1 MELSIDLKNG
11 YKIKTMNEKDNI
23 VQVFGLCQRCS
34 DYFLLHDGT
43 YPEYDDAEEI
53 FTSLPPNNT
62 YEDKFV
68 AGIFSPE
75 NELSGL
81 IEVVRN
87 YPVADSWIIGLMF
100 IDPEKRKNGLGKMS
114 HDAIKNLAIN
124 SGATMLRLG
133 AVEENI
139 NGVMFW
145 TSLGYKKIKEEKRD
159 YKKKTHN
166 LYTMAM
172 EL

>member
-1 MELSIDLKNG
+1 MEINIDLKNG
-11 YKIKTMNEKDNI
+11 YKIKTINKNDNI
-23 VQVFGLCQRCS
+23 NQVYGLCKRCS
-34 DYFLLHDGT
+34 DYYLLHDGT
-43 YPEYDDAEEI
+43 YPNYEDAEEI

-75 NELSGL
+75 NELAGL
-81 IEVVRN
+81 MEVVRN
-87 YPVADSWIIGLMF
+87 YPEPDSWIIGLMF
-100 IDPEKRKNGLGKMS
+100 IDPDERKNGLGRMS
-114 HDAIKNLAIN
+114 HDAVKNLAIN
-124 SGATMLRLG
+124 SGAKMFRLG
-133 AVEENI
+133 AVEENT

-145 TSLGYKKIKEEKRD
+145 SSLGYKKVKEAKRD

-166 LYTMAM
+166 LYTMTM

>member
-1 MELSIDLKNG
+1 MELNIDLKEG
-11 YKIKTMNEKDNI
+11 YKITSLSEKENME
-23 VQVFGLCQRCS
+23 QVFNLCKRCS
-34 DYFLLHDGT
+34 DYFILHDGT
-43 YPEYDDAEEI
+43 YPEYEDAQEI

-81 IEVVRN
+81 MEVVRN

-100 IDPEKRKNGLGKMS
+100 VDPEKRKMGLGRMS
-114 HDAIKNLAIN
+114 HDAIKKLAIN

-139 NGVMFW
+139 NGVKFW
-145 TSLGYKKIKEEKRD
+145 ASLGYKKIKEEKRN
-159 YKKKTHN
+159 YKKKTHT
-166 LYTMAM
+166 LYTMVM
-172 EL
+172 NL

>member
-1 MELSIDLKNG
+1 MEISIDLKNG

-23 VQVFGLCQRCS
+23 DQVYDLCKRCS

-43 YPEYDDAEEI
+43 YPDYEDAVGI

-62 YEDKFV
+62 YDDKFV
-68 AGIFSPE
+68 AGIFSLE
-75 NELSGL
+75 NKLSGL

-87 YPVADSWIIGLMF
+87 YPAPDSCIIGLMF
-100 IDPEKRKNGLGKMS
+100 IDPEERKKGLGRMS
-114 HDAIKNLAIN
+114 HDAVKNLAIS
-124 SGATMLRLG
+124 SGAKMLMLG
-133 AVEENI
+133 AVEENT

-145 TSLGYKKIKEEKRD
+145 SSLGYKKIREAKRD

-166 LYTMAM
+166 LYTMTM

>member
-1 MELSIDLKNG
+1 MEISIDLING
-11 YKIKTMNEKDNI
+11 YKIKTINEKENI
-23 VQVFGLCQRCS
+23 NQVFDLCKRCC

-43 YPEYDDAEEI
+43 YPEYEDAEEI

-75 NELSGL
+75 NILSGL

-87 YPVADSWIIGLMF
+87 YPVAYSWIIGLMF
-100 IDPEKRKNGLGKMS
+100 IDPVERKKGLGRMS
-114 HDAIKNLAIN
+114 HDEIKKFAVN
-124 SGATMLRLG
+124 SGATMIRLG

-145 TSLGYKKIKEEKRD
+145 TSLGYKKIKEEKRK

-172 EL
+172 DL